1 VVYAEKRDLP
11 FAGVLKNNKNLA
23 SGVVVMN
30 RILLAALTYLFASI
44 TFYASAAEPRQ
55 EPTEQERARTVYIF
69 HQPVVMLQAKFGLT
83 TPEERVLRIRNT
95 LRNFTQ
101 ADVREPLKIIPVTR
115 YNQQGRLIV
124 MNSKPVMLLTEA
136 DLDEGDD
143 LTLDQA
149 AERVLTRLEAQRTAL
164 RDQFNPAW
172 LALSVVKTAAGL
184 LVLGLL
190 YYGAWRSWRGFRRI
204 FRRRIMENRSW
215 VPHSWRRYIGAIEIK
230 LFALLMIVLGLI
242 AFYIW
247 LSWVFSLFPWTRV
260 WGTSLG
266 DWSIRVVRQIALSIV
281 SALPGLMIVLIIF
294 LITAFILKLLKMVLN
309 QVEAGR
315 LQLPGIHP
323 ETVGAT
329 RKLISVAVW
338 LFALSAA
345 YPFLPGANSLAFK
358 GISVFFGLM
367 LTLGSAGIMNH
378 AMSGLVLIYSRALR
392 RGDVIRV
399 ADNEGKVSEI
409 GMLATKIITREN
421 YVVTVP
427 NAVVVSGK
435 ITNLSAQQPDG
446 GINLTVGVT
455 IGYDTPWRQVHA
467 MLELAAKRAKGID
480 LSEPP
485 LVRQLGLMDW
495 YIAYELQVRLLP
507 NQSLAVARNELHSHI
522 QDVFNEFNVQI
533 MSPNFVMQPKGTVMV
548 EKNNW
553 YAAPASPPQGEKSSE

>member
-1 VVYAEKRDLP
+1 MNK
-11 FAGVLKNNKNLA
+11 VLLIFLMCFISALA
-23 SGVVVMN
+23 FPS
-30 RILLAALTYLFASI
+30 F
-44 TFYASAAEPRQ
+44 AAEPRQ
-55 EPTEQERARTVYIF
+55 QPSEQERARTVYIF
-69 HQPVVMLQAKFGLT
+69 HQPIVMLQAKFGLT

-101 ADVREPLKIIPVTR
+101 ADLREPLKIVPITR
-115 YNQQGRLIV
+115 YNQPGRLIV
-124 MNSKPVMLLTEA
+124 MNGKPLLLLAQA

-149 AERVLTRLEAQRTAL
+149 AQRVLVRMETQRTAL
-164 RDQFNPAW
+164 RDQFDGGW
-172 LALSVVKTAAGL
+172 LALSAVKTAAGL
-184 LVLGLL
+184 LGLIL
-190 YYGAWRSWRGFRRI
+190 FFYGAYRSWRWVRRYY
-204 FRRRIMENRSW
+204 RRRIIANRSW
-215 VPHSWRRYIGAIEIK
+215 LPQRWRRFTGAIEAR
-230 LFALLMIVLGLI
+230 LYALLMILLGIVAL
-242 AFYIW
+242 YVW

-266 DWSIRVVRQIALSIV
+266 DWSIRVLREIALSIA
-281 SALPGLMIVLIIF
+281 SALPGLMIVLIIV
-294 LITAFILKLLKMVLN
+294 LITAFILKLLKVVLN

-329 RKLISVAVW
+329 RKLISVVVW

-367 LTLGSAGIMNH
+367 LTLGSAGVMNH

-392 RGDVIRV
+392 KGDVIRV
-399 ADNEGKVSEI
+399 ADNEGLVSEI

-435 ITNLSAQQPDG
+435 ITNLSAQNSGG

-467 MLELAAKRAKGID
+467 MLELAAKQAKGID
-480 LSEPP
+480 LSQPP
-485 LVRQLGLMDW
+485 LVRQLALMDW
-495 YIAYELQVRLLP
+495 YVSYELQVRLLP
-507 NQSLAVARNELHSHI
+507 GQSLAEARNALYSHI
-522 QDVFNEFNVQI
+522 QDVFNEFSVQI
-533 MSPNFVMQPKGTVMV
+533 MSPNFVLQPDDAVRVPK
-548 EKNNW
+548 ENW
-553 YAAPASPPQGEKSSE
+553 YAAPAIPPEGTAP

>member
-1 VVYAEKRDLP
+1 MNK
-11 FAGVLKNNKNLA
+11 VLL
-23 SGVVVMN
+23 
-30 RILLAALTYLFASI
+30 ILLMCFISALAFPS
-44 TFYASAAEPRQ
+44 FAAEPRQ
-55 EPTEQERARTVYIF
+55 QPSEQERARTVYIF
-69 HQPVVMLQAKFGLT
+69 HQPIVMLQAKFGLT

-101 ADVREPLKIIPVTR
+101 ADLREPLKIVPITR
-115 YNQQGRLIV
+115 YNQPGRLIV
-124 MNSKPVMLLTEA
+124 MNGKPLLLLAQA

-149 AERVLTRLEAQRTAL
+149 AQRVLVRMETQRTAL
-164 RDQFNPAW
+164 RDQFDGGW
-172 LALSVVKTAAGL
+172 LALSAVKTAAGL
-184 LVLGLL
+184 LGLIL
-190 YYGAWRSWRGFRRI
+190 FFYGAYRSWRWVRRYY
-204 FRRRIMENRSW
+204 RRRIIANRSW
-215 VPHSWRRYIGAIEIK
+215 LPQRWRRFTGAIEAR
-230 LFALLMIVLGLI
+230 LYALLMILLGIVAL
-242 AFYIW
+242 YVW

-266 DWSIRVVRQIALSIV
+266 DWSIRVLREIALSIA
-281 SALPGLMIVLIIF
+281 SALPGLMIVLIIV
-294 LITAFILKLLKMVLN
+294 LITAFILKLLKVVLN

-329 RKLISVAVW
+329 RKLISVVVW

-367 LTLGSAGIMNH
+367 LTLGSAGVMNH

-392 RGDVIRV
+392 KGDVIRV
-399 ADNEGKVSEI
+399 ADNEGLVSEI

-435 ITNLSAQQPDG
+435 ITNLSAQNSGG

-467 MLELAAKRAKGID
+467 MLELAAKQAKGID
-480 LSEPP
+480 LSQPP
-485 LVRQLGLMDW
+485 LVRQLALMDW
-495 YIAYELQVRLLP
+495 YVSYELQVRLLP
-507 NQSLAVARNELHSHI
+507 GQSLAEARNALYSHI
-522 QDVFNEFNVQI
+522 QDVFNEFSVQI
-533 MSPNFVMQPKGTVMV
+533 MSPNFVLQPDDAVRVPK
-548 EKNNW
+548 ENW
-553 YAAPASPPQGEKSSE
+553 YAAPAIPPEGTAP

>member
-1 VVYAEKRDLP
+1 
-11 FAGVLKNNKNLA
+11 
-23 SGVVVMN
+23 MN
-30 RILLAALTYLFASI
+30 RILLALLSCFLSVLSFSAV
-44 TFYASAAEPRQ
+44 AAEPRQ
-55 EPTEQERARTVYIF
+55 EPTDQERARTVYIF
-69 HQPVVMLQAKFGLT
+69 HQPIVMLQAKFGLT

-95 LRNFTQ
+95 LQNFTQ
-101 ADVREPLKIIPVTR
+101 QDVLEPLKIVPVTR

-124 MNSKPVMLLTEA
+124 MNGKPVMLLAQA

-149 AERVLTRLEAQRTAL
+149 AQRVLTRMEAQRTAL
-164 RDQFNPAW
+164 RDQYDGSW
-172 LALSVVKTAAGL
+172 LLLSTLKTVAGL
-184 LVLGLL
+184 LALFLFW
-190 YYGAWRSWRGFRRI
+190 YGAWRSWRWVRR
-204 FRRRIMENRSW
+204 FYRRRILENRS
-215 VPHSWRRYIGAIEIK
+215 VIPPRWRKFIGAIETR
-230 LFALLMIVLGLI
+230 LYALLMILLGILGL
-242 AFYIW
+242 YVW
-247 LSWVFSLFPWTRV
+247 LSWAFSLFPWTRV
-260 WGTSLG
+260 WGASLG
-266 DWSIRVVRQIALSIV
+266 DWSMRVLRDIALSII
-281 SALPGLMIVLIIF
+281 SALPGIMIVLIIF
-294 LITAFILKLLKMVLN
+294 LITAFILKLLKVVLN

-329 RKLISVAVW
+329 RKLISVVVW

-367 LTLGSAGIMNH
+367 LTLGSAGVMNH

-392 RGDVIRV
+392 KGDVIRV
-399 ADNEGKVSEI
+399 ADNEGLVTEI

-435 ITNLSAQQPDG
+435 ITNLSALDPAG

-467 MLELAAKRAKGID
+467 MLEMAARRASCID
-480 LSEPP
+480 HSVPP

-495 YIAYELQVRLLP
+495 YIAYELQVKLVSG
-507 NQSLAVARNELHSHI
+507 QSLAAARNELHSHI

-533 MSPNFVMQPKGTVMV
+533 MSPNFVMQPEGAVMV
-548 EKNNW
+548 AQENW
-553 YAAPASPPQGEKSSE
+553 YPAPAEPPDRKQP

>member
-1 VVYAEKRDLP
+1 M
-11 FAGVLKNNKNLA
+11 NK
-23 SGVVVMN
+23 
-30 RILLAALTYLFASI
+30 ILLAFLTCLLSSLAFSG
-44 TFYASAAEPRQ
+44 FAAEPRQ
-55 EPTEQERARTVYIF
+55 DPSDQERARTVYIF
-69 HQPVVMLQAKFGLT
+69 HQPIVMLQAKFGLT

-95 LRNFTQ
+95 LRNFTAQ
-101 ADVREPLKIIPVTR
+101 DVREPLKIVPISR

-124 MNSKPVMLLTEA
+124 MNGKPVMLLTQA

-149 AERVLTRLEAQRTAL
+149 AQRVLERMEAQRTAL
-164 RDQFNPAW
+164 LDQYDTGW
-172 LALSVVKTAAGL
+172 LALSAVKTAAGV
-184 LVLGLL
+184 LVLILFW
-190 YYGAWRSWRGFRRI
+190 YVSWRSWKWVRRF
-204 FRRRIMENRSW
+204 FRRRIIENRSW
-215 VPHSWRRYIGAIEIK
+215 VPQRWRRFIGEIETR
-230 LFALLMIVLGLI
+230 LYALIMILLGIL
-242 AFYIW
+242 AFYAW
-247 LSWVFSLFPWTRV
+247 LSWTFSLFPWTRV
-260 WGTSLG
+260 WGASLG
-266 DWSIRVVRQIALSIV
+266 DWSVRVLREIALSIV
-281 SALPGLMIVLIIF
+281 SAMPGVMIVLIIF
-294 LITAFILKLLKMVLN
+294 LITAFILKLLKVVLN

-367 LTLGSAGIMNH
+367 LTLGSAGVMNH

-392 RGDVIRV
+392 KGDVIRV
-399 ADNEGKVSEI
+399 ADNEGLVSEI

-435 ITNLSAQQPDG
+435 ITNLSSQDPDG

-467 MLELAAKRAKGID
+467 MLELAAKRAKGVD
-480 LSEPP
+480 LSQPP
-485 LVRQLGLMDW
+485 QVRQLALMDW
-495 YIAYELQVRLLP
+495 YISYELQVRLLP
-507 NQSLAVARNELHSHI
+507 GQSLAMARNELHSNI

-533 MSPNFVMQPKGTVMV
+533 MSPNFVMQPEGTVMV
-548 EKNNW
+548 DEQNW
-553 YAAPASPPQGEKSSE
+553 YAAPATPPERKISMGP

>member
-1 VVYAEKRDLP
+1 
-11 FAGVLKNNKNLA
+11 
-23 SGVVVMN
+23 MN
-30 RILLAALTYLFASI
+30 RILLAALTCLFASMP
-44 TFYASAAEPRQ
+44 FYTSAAEPRQ
-55 EPTEQERARTVYIF
+55 EPTAQERARTVYVF

-101 ADVREPLKIIPVTR
+101 ADVREPLKMVPVTR

-124 MNSKPVMLLTEA
+124 MNGKPLMLLTEA

-143 LTLDQA
+143 LSLDQA

-164 RDQFNPAW
+164 RDQFSPAW

-204 FRRRIMENRSW
+204 FRRRILENRSW
-215 VPHSWRRYIGAIEIK
+215 VPHSWRRYLGAIEIK
-230 LFALLMIVLGLI
+230 LYALAMIVLGVI
-242 AFYIW
+242 AFYVW
-247 LSWVFSLFPWTRV
+247 LGWVFSLFPWTRV

-266 DWSIRVVRQIALSIV
+266 DWSIRVVRQIALSII
-281 SALPGLMIVLIIF
+281 SALPGLMIVLIVF

-367 LTLGSAGIMNH
+367 LTLGSAGVMNH

-392 RGDVIRV
+392 KGDVIRV

-446 GINLTVGVT
+446 RINLTVGVT

-467 MLELAAKRAKGID
+467 MLELAAKRAKGVD

-522 QDVFNEFNVQI
+522 QDVFNEFSVQI
-533 MSPNFVMQPKGTVMV
+533 MSPNFVMQPEGSVMV
-548 EKNNW
+548 AKDNW
-553 YAAPASPPQGEKSSE
+553 YPAPASPPQGEN

>member
-1 VVYAEKRDLP
+1 
-11 FAGVLKNNKNLA
+11 
-23 SGVVVMN
+23 
-30 RILLAALTYLFASI
+30 
-44 TFYASAAEPRQ
+44 
-55 EPTEQERARTVYIF
+55 
-69 HQPVVMLQAKFGLT
+69 MLQAKFGLT

-101 ADVREPLKIIPVTR
+101 ADLREPLKIVPITR
-115 YNQQGRLIV
+115 YNQPGRLIV
-124 MNSKPVMLLTEA
+124 MNGKPLLLLAQA

-149 AERVLTRLEAQRTAL
+149 AQRVLVRMETQRTAL
-164 RDQFNPAW
+164 RDQFDGGW
-172 LALSVVKTAAGL
+172 LALSAVKTAAGL
-184 LVLGLL
+184 LGLIL
-190 YYGAWRSWRGFRRI
+190 FFYGAYRSWRWVRRYY
-204 FRRRIMENRSW
+204 RRRIIANRSW
-215 VPHSWRRYIGAIEIK
+215 LPQRWRRFTGAIEAR
-230 LFALLMIVLGLI
+230 LYALLMILLGIVAL
-242 AFYIW
+242 YVW

-266 DWSIRVVRQIALSIV
+266 DWSIRVLREIALSIA
-281 SALPGLMIVLIIF
+281 SALPGLMIVLIIV
-294 LITAFILKLLKMVLN
+294 LITAFILKLLKVVLN

-329 RKLISVAVW
+329 RKLISVVVW

-367 LTLGSAGIMNH
+367 LTLGSAGVMNH

-392 RGDVIRV
+392 KGDVIRV
-399 ADNEGKVSEI
+399 ADNEGLVSEI

-435 ITNLSAQQPDG
+435 ITNLSAQNSGG

-480 LSEPP
+480 LSQPP
-485 LVRQLGLMDW
+485 FVRQLALMDW
-495 YIAYELQVRLLP
+495 YVSYELQVRLLP
-507 NQSLAVARNELHSHI
+507 GQSLAEARNALYSHI

-533 MSPNFVMQPKGTVMV
+533 MSPNFVLQPDDAVRVPK
-548 EKNNW
+548 ENW
-553 YAAPASPPQGEKSSE
+553 YAAPAIPPEGTAP

>member
-1 VVYAEKRDLP
+1 MIISRYSVPGMNKR
-11 FAGVLKNNKNLA
+11 VLA
-23 SGVVVMN
+23 F
-30 RILLAALTYLFASI
+30 LTCLISLF
-44 TFYASAAEPRQ
+44 TFTTYAAEPRQ

-69 HQPVVMLQAKFGLT
+69 HHPIVMLQAKFGLT

-115 YNQQGRLIV
+115 YNQQGRLFV
-124 MNSKPVMLLTEA
+124 MNGKPVMLLTQA

-149 AERVLTRLEAQRTAL
+149 AGRVLARLEAQRKSL
-164 RDQFNPAW
+164 HDQYDTGW
-172 LALSVVKTAAGL
+172 LLLSAGKTAAGMM
-184 LVLGLL
+184 GLL
-190 YYGAWRSWRGFRRI
+190 LFIWVAWRSWRRVRQYYRLRI
-204 FRRRIMENRSW
+204 AEDRGWI
-215 VPHSWRRYIGAIEIK
+215 PKSWRRYIGAIEARVY
-230 LFALLMIVLGLI
+230 ALLIILLGIV
-242 AFYIW
+242 AFYFW
-247 LSWVFSLFPWTRV
+247 LSWAFSLFLWTRV
-260 WGTSLG
+260 WATSLG
-266 DWSIRVVRQIALSIV
+266 DWSLRVVRQISLSIV
-281 SALPGLMIVLIIF
+281 SALPGLLIVLIIF
-294 LITAFILKLLKMVLN
+294 LLTAFILKLLKMVLN

-315 LQLPGIHP
+315 LQFPGLHP

-329 RKLISVAVW
+329 RKLISVMVW

-367 LTLGSAGIMNH
+367 LTLGSAGVMNH

-392 RGDVIRV
+392 KGDVIRV

-435 ITNLSAQQPDG
+435 ITNLTAQNNDG
-446 GINLTVGVT
+446 SVNLTVSVT

-467 MLELAAKRAKGID
+467 MLELAAKRTACVD
-480 LSEPP
+480 LTTPP
-485 LVRQLGLMDW
+485 LVRQLALMDW

-507 NQSLAVARNELHSHI
+507 EQSLAVARDALFSNI

-533 MSPNFVMQPKGTVMV
+533 MSPNFVMQPEGSVMV
-548 EKNNW
+548 AKEYW
-553 YAAPASPPQGEKSSE
+553 YAAPAEMPER